1 MEDNSEEKMG
11 TIRKIDKMV
20 HVLTN
25 VLSGIAGIMMGLL
38 TGFVFAEVLCRYV
51 FKSPIV
57 ITTEM
62 TNILFPWIVSLSA
75 ISIARNNGNT
85 ALIFIKEKFTGTAR
99 HAVEIMVHAIML
111 YFSVFMAVSS
121 FNLCKS
127 LAKEIL
133 VLTGISKAL
142 VYGSMFVG
150 FVGITIV
157 VAFNLFKYVLFDI
170 CRLGGDAA

>member
-1 MEDNSEEKMG
+1 MDIFKKIEKG
-11 TIRKIDKMV
+11 IYV
-20 HVLTN
+20 FTN
-25 VLSGIAGIMMGLL
+25 TLGILAGLMMALL
-38 TGFVFAEVLCRYV
+38 TGFVFAEVLCRYI

-75 ISIARNNGNT
+75 ISIAKDNGNT
-85 ALIFIKEKFTGTAR
+85 ALVFIKEKFRGTFR
-99 HAVEIMVHAIML
+99 HIAEIAVHMVML
-111 YFSVFMAVSS
+111 YFSVFMAIASFKLSS
-121 FNLCKS
+121 S
-127 LAKEIL
+127 LSKEIM

-157 VAFNLFKYVLFDI
+157 VGFNLLKNIVFDMVKM
-170 CRLGGDAA
+170 GGVEK

>member
-1 MEDNSEEKMG
+1 MEIFK
-11 TIRKIDKMV
+11 KIDRGIYV
-20 HVLTN
+20 FTN
-25 VLSGIAGIMMGLL
+25 ALGIVAGIMMALL

-57 ITTEM
+57 VTTEM

-75 ISIARNNGNT
+75 ISIAKDNGNT
-85 ALIFIKEKFTGTAR
+85 ALVFIKEKFRGTFR
-99 HAVEIMVHAIML
+99 HVAEIAVHMVML
-111 YFSVFMAVSS
+111 YFSVFMAVAS
-121 FNLCKS
+121 FNLSSS
-127 LAKEIL
+127 LSKEIM

-157 VAFNLFKYVLFDI
+157 VGFNLFKYIIFDMAKM
-170 CRLGGDAA
+170 GGERE

>member
-1 MEDNSEEKMG
+1 MEIFK
-11 TIRKIDKMV
+11 KIDRGIYV
-20 HVLTN
+20 FTN
-25 VLSGIAGIMMGLL
+25 AVGIVAGIMMALL

-57 ITTEM
+57 VTTEM

-75 ISIARNNGNT
+75 ISIAKDNGNT
-85 ALIFIKEKFTGTAR
+85 ALVFIKEKFRGTFR
-99 HAVEIMVHAIML
+99 HVAEIAVHMVML
-111 YFSVFMAVSS
+111 YFSVFMAVAS
-121 FNLCKS
+121 FNLSSS
-127 LAKEIL
+127 LSKEIM

-157 VAFNLFKYVLFDI
+157 VGFNLFKYIIFDMAKM
-170 CRLGGDAA
+170 GGERE

>member
-1 MEDNSEEKMG
+1 MG
-11 TIRKIDKMV
+11 AIKKIDKIV
-20 HVLTN
+20 HMLSN
-25 VLSGIAGIMMGLL
+25 VLSGIAGIMMALL
-38 TGFVFAEVLCRYV
+38 TAFVFAEVLCRYV

-57 ITTEM
+57 ITNEM

-75 ISIARNNGNT
+75 ISIARDNGNT
-85 ALIFIKEKFTGTAR
+85 ALIFIKEKFKGTLR
-99 HAVEIMVHAIML
+99 HIVEIAVHVIML
-111 YFSVFMAVSS
+111 YFSVFMAVAS

-150 FVGITIV
+150 FVGITLV
-157 VAFNLFKYVLFDI
+157 VGFNLLKYVMFDI
-170 CRLGGDAA
+170 CKLGGEAV

>member
-1 MEDNSEEKMG
+1 MDIFKKIEKGSYVFTNSLG
-11 TIRKIDKMV
+11 ILA
-20 HVLTN
+20 VL
-25 VLSGIAGIMMGLL
+25 MMSLL
-38 TGFVFAEVLCRYV
+38 TGFVFAEVLCRYI

-75 ISIARNNGNT
+75 ISIAKDNGNT
-85 ALIFIKEKFTGTAR
+85 ALVFIKEKFRGTFR
-99 HAVEIMVHAIML
+99 HIAEIAVHMVML
-111 YFSVFMAVSS
+111 YFSVFMAIASFKLSS
-121 FNLCKS
+121 S
-127 LAKEIL
+127 LSKEIM

-157 VAFNLFKYVLFDI
+157 VGFNLLKYIVFDMVKM
-170 CRLGGDAA
+170 GGVEK

>member
-1 MEDNSEEKMG
+1 MEIIK
-11 TIRKIDKMV
+11 KIDKAV
-20 HVLTN
+20 YILTN
-25 VLSGIAGIMMGLL
+25 ILSGIAGIMMALL
-38 TGFVFAEVLCRYV
+38 TTFVFAEVLCRYV

-75 ISIARNNGNT
+75 ISIARDNGNT
-85 ALIFIKEKFTGTAR
+85 ALVFIKEKFRGTFR
-99 HAVEIMVHAIML
+99 HVVEVAVHVVML
-111 YFSVFMAVSS
+111 YFSVFMSYAS
-121 FNLCKS
+121 FELSKS
-127 LAKEIL
+127 LSKEIL

-157 VAFNLFKYVLFDI
+157 VAFNLIKYILIDI
-170 CRLGGDAA
+170 CKMGGETV

>member
-1 MEDNSEEKMG
+1 MEIFK
-11 TIRKIDKMV
+11 KIDRGIYV
-20 HVLTN
+20 FTN
-25 VLSGIAGIMMGLL
+25 ALGIVAGIMMALL

-57 ITTEM
+57 VTTEM

-75 ISIARNNGNT
+75 ISIAKDNGNT
-85 ALIFIKEKFTGTAR
+85 ALVFIKEKFRGTFR
-99 HAVEIMVHAIML
+99 HVAEIAVHMVML
-111 YFSVFMAVSS
+111 YFSVFMAVAS
-121 FNLCKS
+121 FNLSSS
-127 LAKEIL
+127 LSKEIM

-157 VAFNLFKYVLFDI
+157 VGFNLFKYIIFYI
-170 CRLGGDAA
+170 AKMGGERE

>member
-1 MEDNSEEKMG
+1 MEIFK
-11 TIRKIDKMV
+11 KIDRGIYV
-20 HVLTN
+20 FTN
-25 VLSGIAGIMMGLL
+25 ALGIVAGIMMALL

-57 ITTEM
+57 VATEM

-75 ISIARNNGNT
+75 ISIAKDNGNT
-85 ALIFIKEKFTGTAR
+85 ALVFIKEKFRGTFR
-99 HAVEIMVHAIML
+99 HVAEIAVHMVML
-111 YFSVFMAVSS
+111 YFSVFMAVAS
-121 FNLCKS
+121 FNLSSS
-127 LAKEIL
+127 LSKEIM

-157 VAFNLFKYVLFDI
+157 VGFNLFKYIIFDMAKM
-170 CRLGGDAA
+170 GGERE

>member
-1 MEDNSEEKMG
+1 MG
-11 TIRKIDKMV
+11 AIKKIDKVV
-20 HVLTN
+20 HMLSN

-38 TGFVFAEVLCRYV
+38 TAFVFAEVLCRYV

-57 ITTEM
+57 ITNEM

-75 ISIARNNGNT
+75 ISIARDNGNT
-85 ALIFIKEKFTGTAR
+85 ALIFIKEKFKGTQR
-99 HAVEIMVHAIML
+99 HVVEIAVHVIML
-111 YFSVFMAVSS
+111 YFSVFMAVAS

-150 FVGITIV
+150 FVGITLV
-157 VAFNLFKYVLFDI
+157 VGFNLLKYVMIHI
-170 CRLGGDAA
+170 CKLGGETV